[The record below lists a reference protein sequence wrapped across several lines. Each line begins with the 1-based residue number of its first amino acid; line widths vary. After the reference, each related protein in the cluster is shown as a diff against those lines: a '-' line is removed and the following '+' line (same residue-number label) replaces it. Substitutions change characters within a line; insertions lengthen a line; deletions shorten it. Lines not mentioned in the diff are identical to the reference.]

1 MQRAWRLPAALW
13 IAILVAVTA
22 YAAYESVTYYPQHW
36 SMDLY
41 HPWGVPLA
49 HESLGH
55 ATNPYADTVR
65 YGAFLDGVARA
76 SPSTA
81 LHWVR
86 EFWEWRSPH
95 GIEPTGTPFYYA
107 SQAFA
112 PASFDRA
119 HLLYTL
125 ADFAGA
131 IAAVFLLARLRG
143 APLLPALCIV
153 ALTIGTFNPFIQD
166 VRAGNINSV
175 QLLVLAV
182 MIAVSQQR
190 LWERHA
196 WVDRAYL
203 AALAVFL
210 VFKPNTLFIVAGL
223 AAHYFVVRGARRF
236 GTGAAIAVAASIAA
250 ATYAAWYFGSAGVWI
265 DWLRYTQGANGGTLV
280 YPLVKGNTALP
291 VMLSERAGAY
301 GTAGY
306 SMLLAAAFAVALAAC
321 ASSLGREPARVVP
334 ALRAWLADPWIAA
347 SLGALAMFVASPL
360 LWPHYFMFALIP
372 IAWLARPERPRDAA
386 VACAVLSF
394 VLFSRMALG
403 PLVMAGMGR
412 LAYSVMFFSWVPLL
426 PVAFARLARVA
437 AAARS

>member
-1 MQRAWRLPAALW
+1 MQRAWRIPAVLW
-13 IAILVAVTA
+13 IAILVATAA
-22 YAAYESVTYYPQHW
+22 YAVYESVTYYPQHW

-49 HESLGH
+49 HEALGH

-65 YGAFLDGVARA
+65 YGAFLDGVARNSA
-76 SPSTA
+76 SKA

-107 SQAFA
+107 AQAFA
-112 PASFDRA
+112 PADFDAA
-119 HLLYTL
+119 HLLYTF

-131 IAAVFLLARLRG
+131 LAAIFLLARLRG
-143 APLLPALCIV
+143 APLLPALCAV
-153 ALTIGTFNPFIQD
+153 ALVIGTYNPFIQD

-175 QLLVLAV
+175 QLLVLVA
-182 MIAVSQQR
+182 MIGVSQKR

-196 WVDRAYL
+196 WVDHGYL

-210 VFKPNTLFIVAGL
+210 VFKPNTLFIVAAL
-223 AAHYFVVRGARRF
+223 AAHYFVVRGPRRF
-236 GTGAAIAVAASIAA
+236 AAGTLVAIGASVAAAA
-250 ATYAAWYFGSAGVWI
+250 YGAWYFGSAGVWS
-265 DWLRYTQGANGGTLV
+265 DWLRYTQGMNGGTLV

-301 GTAGY
+301 GPTGY
-306 SMLLAAAFAVALAAC
+306 SVLLAIAFAVALIAC
-321 ASSLGREPARVVP
+321 ASSLGREPARVRP
-334 ALRAWLADPWIAA
+334 ALCAWLADPWAAA
-347 SLGALAMFVASPL
+347 SIGALAMFVASPL

-386 VACAVLSF
+386 VACAILSF

-403 PLVMAGMGR
+403 PLVMAGLGR

-426 PVAFARLARVA
+426 PAAFARLARTA
-437 AAARS
+437 AAPRA